1 MRADKPTYCLTFLY
15 EEDTPAKTSQL
26 GKWVFCSLQFGI
38 SISTVPYTFTHLCC
52 QFEPMLSL
60 ILISAQQMA
69 LLEFVLLT
77 TLCCCVV

>member
-1 MRADKPTYCLTFLY
+1 MPSYCLTFLY

-26 GKWVFCSLQFGI
+26 GKWVSLQLRI

-52 QFEPMLSL
+52 LFEPMFSL

-77 TLCCCVV
+77 TLCCVG